1 MGHPYLFGEGR
12 KDGRR
17 RVGADPADE
26 PRFRMRSLNEFG
38 KTADWLRT
46 HSDWPTIESG
56 CRTDYWRD
64 ALAAEALLYR
74 PEYRQQNP
82 PFTGFITEDA
92 RPGGAS
98 MSAYAEMKRFPA
110 AAALFPLASDGTNPP
125 AIARIWAVGA
135 DATGCMPPAAAT
147 PFALE
152 GAEEIREVADHR
164 QIRLYADL
172 PAHVE
177 ITGRSWHLA
186 AYLAIDAL
194 LADDLDYTI
203 RLASEW
209 ILTGEVVGER
219 IKPVVITNKTLCALS
234 SRRRWIIPH
243 GNENNFRDAQK
254 VYNTEH
260 PYTTVRT
267 LDEAFESVRNHR
279 FIQRPDERW
288 PRTSEALHALLGQ
301 SVQPILEILA
311 HTRTRD
317 LYLWPIIGLGD
328 IEARKRAIMER
339 FPNIRILVMPALP
352 GADLEQAERTLQ
364 RHFALHAEHRAILF
378 SNAGG
383 SWPVQHVFA
392 SQARSCNAP
401 IIAQASEAGAF
412 VKVWRNRFAT
422 LFCKLNICFALA
434 ILPASL
440 GLGCRPARE
449 PSLPDGAAL
458 ADLLAKSDLRL
469 TGYVMASEGGY
480 GSEYV
485 GGIFT
490 RSTPD
495 RKDYYLIGM
504 PVGGKPDVA
513 YLGDRITVNKFY
525 MDYGYLLV
533 DYQTQS
539 GSNIIS
545 GVMLNNIQG
554 TYLGTDGRY
563 PADEPVPAVAPLRVP
578 DDNKYSRG
586 GFTRE
591 QVATIDAFMSNLK
604 RWVKSDDGVSIGK
617 LIRYQLDV
625 SLDGEIDYTVKD
637 QAEFKRLYRR
647 IFYPQFKQQIAATRA
662 DDIFCN
668 WKGVCFGQGEV
679 WLAPGEGRDVKIA
692 ALWNEKPPK

>member
-17 RVGADPADE
+17 RVKPDPADE

-46 HSDWPTIESG
+46 SQDWGIIDAEKIT
-56 CRTDYWRD
+56 CFWRD
-64 ALAAEALLYR
+64 ALAAEAMLYR

-92 RPGGAS
+92 RPGGAG
-98 MSAYAEMKRFPA
+98 MPAYAEMKRFPA
-110 AAALFPLASDGTNPP
+110 AAALFPLASDGASSP

-135 DATGCMPPAAAT
+135 DANGMPPAATT
-147 PFALE
+147 PFALA
-152 GAEEIREVADHR
+152 GAEEVREVADHR

-219 IKPVVITNKTLCALS
+219 IKPVVITNKTLSVLS

-243 GNENNFRDAQK
+243 GNENNFRDVQK

-279 FIQRPDERW
+279 FIQQPDERW
-288 PRTSEALHALLGQ
+288 PRTTEALHALLGQ

-311 HTRTRD
+311 HTRTKD

-339 FPNIRILVMPALP
+339 FPDIRILVMPALP
-352 GADLEQAERTLQ
+352 GSDLEQAERTLK

-383 SWPVQHVFA
+383 AWPVQHVFA

-401 IIAQASEAGAF
+401 ILAQASEAGAF
-412 VKVWRNRFAT
+412 VKVWWNRFAT
-422 LFCKLNICFALA
+422 LFCRLNFCFALA
-434 ILPASL
+434 ILLASL
-440 GLGCRPARE
+440 GLGCRSARE
-449 PSLPDGAAL
+449 TSLPDGAVL
-458 ADLLAKSDLRL
+458 ADLLAKSELRL

-480 GSEYV
+480 SSEYA

-490 RSTPD
+490 RSTTE
-495 RKDYYLIGM
+495 RKDYYLIGI
-504 PVGGKPDVA
+504 PVAGGKPDFA
-513 YLGDRITVNKFY
+513 MLTKT
-525 MDYGYLLV
+525 LS
-533 DYQTQS
+533 S
-539 GSNIIS
+539 GS
-545 GVMLNNIQG
+545 
-554 TYLGTDGRY
+554 
-563 PADEPVPAVAPLRVP
+563 
-578 DDNKYSRG
+578 
-586 GFTRE
+586 
-591 QVATIDAFMSNLK
+591 
-604 RWVKSDDGVSIGK
+604 
-617 LIRYQLDV
+617 
-625 SLDGEIDYTVKD
+625 
-637 QAEFKRLYRR
+637 
-647 IFYPQFKQQIAATRA
+647 
-662 DDIFCN
+662 
-668 WKGVCFGQGEV
+668 
-679 WLAPGEGRDVKIA
+679 
-692 ALWNEKPPK
+692 